1 MAQRDF
7 NKLANIQT
15 AMDTLRMYNN
25 FVLFP
30 ASEEILQNPALEVY
44 FNSPLDS
51 PVERKIEKMICV
63 AAIRSVYENP
73 NIPKVNKERAARAT
87 ARDLRAAMQKAKI
100 ELKAANGELTVPE
113 YNRRNRSN
121 VIVKRAVKVKMA
133 KSLLK
138 NASITALAG
147 AVAGPIGASVVIGT
161 RIIWRFLPDKVKNK
175 IEKRAEQVKEAAY
188 DTLKN
193 TVTKVKNAYETFKS
207 TSVGQKVDAAVEAV
221 KPYVT
226 KAKEAVVDA
235 VIKTKNAVTKVAGK
249 VWDFAKSFWTF

>member
-1 MAQRDF
+1 MVQRDF

-63 AAIRSVYENP
+63 AAIRSVFQNP
-73 NIPKVNKERAARAT
+73 NIPKMNKERAARAT

-100 ELKAANGELTVPE
+100 EYKAAAGELTVPE

-121 VIVKRAVKVKMA
+121 VIVKRAAKVKMA

-147 AVAGPIGASVVIGT
+147 VVAGPIGAGVAIGT
-161 RIIWRFLPDKVKNK
+161 RTLWRFLPDKIKQP
-175 IEKRAEQVKEAAY
+175 IEKRIKEAKEGAY
-188 DTLKN
+188 NILKN
-193 TVTKVKNAYETFKS
+193 TVTKVKNTYEAFKS
-207 TSVGQKVDAAVEAV
+207 TSVGQKVEAAVQAV
-221 KPYVT
+221 KP
-226 KAKEAVVDA
+226 
-235 VIKTKNAVTKVAGK
+235 IVTKVKEAAEK
-249 VWDFAKSFWTF
+249 TTKIVWDYAKSWWPF

>member
-7 NKLANIQT
+7 NKLANIQV

-51 PVERKIEKMICV
+51 PIERKVEKMICV
-63 AAIRSVYENP
+63 SAIRAVYQNP
-73 NIPKVNKERAARAT
+73 DIPQMNKERAAKAT
-87 ARDLRAAMQKAKI
+87 ARDMRAAMQKAKT

-121 VIVKRAVKVKMA
+121 IIVKRAAKVKMA

-147 AVAGPIGASVVIGT
+147 VVAGPLGAGVAVGT
-161 RIIWRFLPDKVKNK
+161 RIIWRFLPDKIKIP
-175 IEKRAEQVKEAAY
+175 IEKRVEQVKEAAY
-188 DTLKN
+188 NTLKN
-193 TVTKVKNAYETFKS
+193 TVTKVKNAYENFKS

-226 KAKEAVVDA
+226 KAKEAVV
-235 VIKTKNAVTKVAGK
+235 KTAKKAWN
-249 VWDFAKSFWTF
+249 FAKSFWPF

>member
-1 MAQRDF
+1 MVQRDF

-63 AAIRSVYENP
+63 AAIRSVFQNP
-73 NIPKVNKERAARAT
+73 NIPKMNKERAARAT
-87 ARDLRAAMQKAKI
+87 ARYLRAAMQKGKI
-100 ELKAANGELTVPE
+100 EFKAAAGELTVPE

-121 VIVKRAVKVKMA
+121 VIVKRAAKVKMA

-147 AVAGPIGASVVIGT
+147 VVAGPIGAGIAIGT
-161 RIIWRFLPDKVKNK
+161 RTLWRFLPDKIKQP
-175 IEKRAEQVKEAAY
+175 IEKRIEEAKEGAY
-188 DTLKN
+188 NILKN
-193 TVTKVKNAYETFKS
+193 TVTKVKNTYEAFKS
-207 TSVGQKVDAAVEAV
+207 TSVGQKVEAAVQAA
-221 KPYVT
+221 KPIVT
-226 KAKEAVVDA
+226 KAKEAVV
-235 VIKTKNAVTKVAGK
+235 KFTKK
-249 VWDFAKSFWTF
+249 VWDYAKSWWPF

>member
-25 FVLFP
+25 YVLFP

-51 PVERKIEKMICV
+51 PIERNIEKMICV
-63 AAIRSVYENP
+63 AAIRSVYQNP
-73 NIPKVNKERAARAT
+73 NIPQMNKERAARNT
-87 ARDLRAAMQKAKI
+87 ARDLRAALQKAKT
-100 ELKAANGELTVPE
+100 EFKAAIDELGVSE

-121 VIVKRAVKVKMA
+121 VIVKRAAKVKMA

-147 AVAGPIGASVVIGT
+147 AVAGPVGATVAIGT
-161 RIIWRFLPDKVKNK
+161 RILWRFLPDKIKQP
-175 IEKRAEQVKEAAY
+175 IEKRIDEVKEGAY
-188 DTLKN
+188 NILKN
-193 TVTKVKNAYETFKS
+193 TVTKVKNTYETFKS
-207 TSVGQKVDAAVEAV
+207 TSVGQKVEAAVNAV

-226 KAKEAVVDA
+226 KTKEVV
-235 VIKTKNAVTKVAGK
+235 VKTAEEVVNFV
-249 VWDFAKSFWTF
+249 KSFWPF

>member
-44 FNSPLDS
+44 FKSPLDS
-51 PVERKIEKMICV
+51 PVERNIEKMICV

-73 NIPKVNKERAARAT
+73 NIPQMNKERAARGT

-100 ELKAANGELTVPE
+100 ESKAAAGELKVPE

-121 VIVKRAVKVKMA
+121 IIVKRAVKVKMA

-138 NASITALAG
+138 NVSITALAG
-147 AVAGPIGASVVIGT
+147 AVVGPIGASVAVGT
-161 RIIWRFLPDKVKNK
+161 RILWRFLPDKIKQP
-175 IEKRAEQVKEAAY
+175 IEKRIDEVKEGAY
-188 DTLKN
+188 NILKN
-193 TVTKVKNAYETFKS
+193 TVTKVKNTYETFKS
-207 TSVGQKVDAAVEAV
+207 TSVGQKLEAAVQAV
-221 KPYVT
+221 KPIVT
-226 KAKEAVVDA
+226 KTKEVVVKVAKEA
-235 VIKTKNAVTKVAGK
+235 
-249 VWDFAKSFWTF
+249 WDVLKSCWPY

>member
-1 MAQRDF
+1 MVQRDF
-7 NKLANIQT
+7 NKLTNIQT

-73 NIPKVNKERAARAT
+73 NIPKMNKERAARAT
-87 ARDLRAAMQKAKI
+87 ARDLRAAMQKGKI
-100 ELKAANGELTVPE
+100 EFKAAARELDVPE

-121 VIVKRAVKVKMA
+121 IIVKRAAKVKMA

-138 NASITALAG
+138 NVSITALAG
-147 AVAGPIGASVVIGT
+147 AVAGPIGVSVAVGT
-161 RIIWRFLPDKVKNK
+161 RILWRFLPDKIKQP
-175 IEKRAEQVKEAAY
+175 IEKRIEEAKEGAY
-188 DTLKN
+188 NILKN
-193 TVTKVKNAYETFKS
+193 TVTKVKNTYEAFKS
-207 TSVGQKVDAAVEAV
+207 TSVGQKVEAV
-221 KPYVT
+221 VQAAKPIVT
-226 KAKEAVVDA
+226 KAKEAVV
-235 VIKTKNAVTKVAGK
+235 KVTKK
-249 VWDFAKSFWTF
+249 VLDYAKSWWPF

>member
-7 NKLANIQT
+7 NKLANVQV

-30 ASEEILQNPALEVY
+30 ASEEILQNSALETY
-44 FNSPLDS
+44 FNSPLDA
-51 PVERKIEKMICV
+51 PVERKIEKIICV
-63 AAIRSVYENP
+63 AAIRDVYQNP
-73 NIPKVNKERAARAT
+73 DIPQMNKERAAKAT

-188 DTLKN
+188 NTLKN

-207 TSVGQKVDAAVEAV
+207 TSVGQKVETAVEAV
-221 KPYVT
+221 KPYVDKATKVLKEVAQKVREKAT
-226 KAKEAVVDA
+226 KAW
-235 VIKTKNAVTKVAGK
+235 N
-249 VWDFAKSFWTF
+249 FAKSFWPF

>member
-1 MAQRDF
+1 MVQRDF

-63 AAIRSVYENP
+63 AAIRSVFQNP
-73 NIPKVNKERAARAT
+73 NIPKMNKERAARAT

-100 ELKAANGELTVPE
+100 EYKAAAGELTVPE

-121 VIVKRAVKVKMA
+121 VIVKRAAKVKMA

-138 NASITALAG
+138 NVSITALAG
-147 AVAGPIGASVVIGT
+147 AVAGPIGVSVAVGT
-161 RIIWRFLPDKVKNK
+161 RTLWRFLPDKIKQPIVKN
-175 IEKRAEQVKEAAY
+175 IEQVKEGAY
-188 DTLKN
+188 NILKN
-193 TVTKVKNAYETFKS
+193 TATKVKNTYEAFKS
-207 TSVGQKVDAAVEAV
+207 TCVGQKVEAAVQAV
-221 KPYVT
+221 KPIVT
-226 KAKEAVVDA
+226 KAKEAA
-235 VIKTKNAVTKVAGK
+235 EKGTKI
-249 VWDFAKSFWTF
+249 VWDYAKSWWTF

>member
-1 MAQRDF
+1 MVQRDF

-51 PVERKIEKMICV
+51 PIERKIEKMICV
-63 AAIRSVYENP
+63 AAIRSVFQNP
-73 NIPKVNKERAARAT
+73 NIPKMNKERAARAT

-100 ELKAANGELTVPE
+100 EYKAATGELTVPE

-121 VIVKRAVKVKMA
+121 VIVKRAAKVKMA

-147 AVAGPIGASVVIGT
+147 VVAGPIGASVAIGT
-161 RIIWRFLPDKVKNK
+161 RTLWRFLPDKIKQP
-175 IEKRAEQVKEAAY
+175 IEKRIEEAKEGAY
-188 DTLKN
+188 NILKN
-193 TVTKVKNAYETFKS
+193 TVTKVKNTYEAFKS
-207 TSVGQKVDAAVEAV
+207 TSVGQKVEAAVQAV
-221 KPYVT
+221 KPLVT
-226 KAKEAVVDA
+226 KAKEAVV
-235 VIKTKNAVTKVAGK
+235 KVAK
-249 VWDFAKSFWTF
+249 KTWEVVKSWWPF